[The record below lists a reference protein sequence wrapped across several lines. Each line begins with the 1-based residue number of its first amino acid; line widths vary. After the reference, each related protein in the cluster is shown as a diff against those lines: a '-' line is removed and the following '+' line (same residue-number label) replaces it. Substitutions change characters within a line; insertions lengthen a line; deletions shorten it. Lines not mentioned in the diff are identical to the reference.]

1 MGNPTLD
8 DLKATIRINLIK
20 NNELTTDN
28 VNLAKKV
35 YGPDVG

>member
-20 NNELTTDN
+20 NNEVTTDE
-28 VNLAKKV
+28 VNLYVKA
-35 YGPDVG
+35 YGPYVK